1 MFGASVV
8 LATGENALSQGVPGL
23 SHYGA
28 PGYIE
33 MPSGF
38 ALPDGTLALSFNAA
52 NAGIRRGAVTF
63 QFSPRIQG
71 TFRYSYLKD
80 YFTYN
85 DGSRESLY
93 DRSFDIRFQLLREA
107 PEDWTPAVS
116 IGMQDFGGTGVFGS
130 EYIAASKHLG
140 QAFTATLGL
149 GWGRY
154 GTYGGFDNPLAIFSD
169 RFKTRPGFA
178 GIQDTGQ
185 VAFDRFFHGDAAVF
199 AAADWRPT
207 DQWRFTLE
215 YSSDAMTTEVN
226 RLDYDFRTPFNLG
239 AEYQFEDGG
248 ALGVSL
254 LSGSTLAFRASF
266 VLNPKDP
273 PSPSGREPGPPAL
286 SFGTS
291 DPVAAWT
298 PRPDSVR
305 EERLRIA
312 LRDQGVTL
320 RGIAVAGDTAVVAIE
335 NTRWSAAAQA
345 HGRAAAV
352 LSAELP
358 AGITTFRLRDYAQ
371 GMAVTEVTLRRSD
384 LEELEYAF
392 DGSWQSYARA
402 GIHDAALS
410 PDPGSWGTSARAWIG
425 PYLTPFLFDPDN
437 PLRVDFGA
445 EAGVSFSPW
454 QGTYLTGILH
464 RKIMGNLDQ
473 SRRLSDSILP
483 HVRSDAP
490 LYAKAEG
497 VTIPVMT
504 ASHFTR
510 LGEDLYGQL
519 SGGLLEP
526 MFGGVFGEVLWAPP
540 NQSLALGGNLA
551 YARQRDFD
559 GGFGFQDYNV
569 VTGFLSGYYDFGSG
583 YSGQIDVGRYLAK
596 DWGSTFTLNRRFGNG
611 FQLGAFFTL
620 TDVSFEDFGEGSF
633 DKGITFS
640 VPFSWVL
647 GKPEQTSFDL
657 TIRPILRDGGAQLWT
672 QNRLHDLTRSERQN
686 ELGARWERFWR

>member
-52 NAGIRRGAVTF
+52 DVGMRRGAVTF

-107 PEDWTPAVS
+107 PEGWTPAVS

-140 QAFTATLGL
+140 EAFTATLGL

-273 PSPSGREPGPPAL
+273 PSPSGREPGPPAI
-286 SFGTS
+286 SPGS
-291 DPVAAWT
+291 ADPVAAWS
-298 PRPDSVR
+298 PRPDPAH
-305 EERLRIA
+305 EARLRAA

-320 RGIAVAGDTAVVAIE
+320 KGIAVSGDTAVVAIE
-335 NTRWSAAAQA
+335 NARGPAAAQA
-345 HGRAAAV
+345 QGRAAAV
-352 LSAELP
+352 LSAQLP
-358 AGITTFRLRDYAQ
+358 PAIGTFRLRDHVK
-371 GMAVTEVTLRRSD
+371 GMPVTEVTIRRAD
-384 LEELEYAF
+384 LAELEYAF
-392 DGSWQSYARA
+392 DGAWQSYARA
-402 GIHDAALS
+402 GIGDAALS
-410 PDPGSWGTSARAWIG
+410 PDPGGWGPSAQAWLG

-437 PLRVDFGA
+437 PLRVDFGV
-445 EAGVSFSPW
+445 EAGGSWSPW
-454 QGTYLTGILH
+454 QGTYLSGAF
-464 RKIMGNLDQ
+464 RQKIMGNLDQ
-473 SRRLSDSILP
+473 ATRVSDSTLP
-483 HVRSDAP
+483 HVRSDAA
-490 LYAKAEG
+490 LYAKADG
-497 VTIPVMT
+497 VTIPYLT
-504 ASHFTR
+504 AAHFTR
-510 LGEDLYGQL
+510 LGQDLYGQV
-519 SGGLLEP
+519 SAGLLEP

-540 NQSLALGGNLA
+540 GQALALGGDLA
-551 YARQRDFD
+551 YARQRDFE
-559 GGFGFQDYNV
+559 GRFGFQDYDV
-569 VTGFLSGYYDFGSG
+569 VTGFLSGYYDFGGG
-583 YSGQIDVGRYLAK
+583 YLGRIDVGRYLAK
-596 DWGSTFTLNRRFGNG
+596 DWGSTFTVNRRFNNG
-611 FQLGAFFTL
+611 FQVGAFFTL
-620 TDVSFEDFGEGSF
+620 TDVGFDEFGEGSF

-647 GKPEQTSFDL
+647 GKPERDTLDL
-657 TIRPILRDGGAQLWT
+657 VIRPILRDGGAQLW
-672 QNRLHDLTRSERQN
+672 NGDRLYDLTRPARQN